1 MSSKHSEKPRTVRK
15 QLAVATAPE
24 SDAAAKEG
32 PVRILVAEDDASV
45 AGFVKNGLAEE
56 HYAVDVAKDGDE
68 AQYMAVEFDYDLII
82 LDLNLPRVD
91 GLKVLKN
98 LRKEKPSLPVIVLTG
113 RGGVDDRVRGLDLG
127 ADDYL
132 VKPFSFSELSARV
145 RALLRRGEK
154 PVASVLKV
162 ADLELD
168 RTEHLVRRAGRRID
182 LSTKEFAL
190 LEYLMRNSGR
200 TVTRS
205 MIIEHVWNLDFDSGT
220 NVVEVYVN
228 YLRKKVDEGFEP
240 RLIHTVRGVG
250 YRLAAGESDAL

>member
-1 MSSKHSEKPRTVRK
+1 VQSAGRV
-15 QLAVATAPE
+15 
-24 SDAAAKEG
+24 EG

-45 AGFVKNGLAEE
+45 AGFVKNGLSEE
-56 HYAVDVAKDGDE
+56 HYAVDIAADGDE
-68 AQYMAVEFDYDLII
+68 ARYMAVEFDYDLMI

-91 GLKVLKN
+91 GLKVLKH

-113 RGGVDDRVRGLDLG
+113 RGGVEDRVRGLDLG

-182 LSTKEFAL
+182 VSTKEFAL
-190 LEYLMRNSGR
+190 LEYLMRNADR

-228 YLRKKVDEGFEP
+228 YLRKKMDEGFKP
-240 RLIHTVRGVG
+240 RLIQTVRGVG
-250 YRLAAGESDAL
+250 YRLSAEENGEK